1 MGPHPSNQPGVRSL
15 LQQLLSGLED
25 ADAAVRQRA
34 IYAWVEVAEALAPA
48 VAALADRLEDDEP
61 GVREAAVRALAA
73 LGEQASLALP
83 PLRAAL
89 KRLTFGDRHD
99 GLLRTAAAEAL
110 HDIGN
115 PRATPVAELV
125 QALRDPAAAVRF
137 GAAQALG
144 QRGPEVGPAVGP
156 LLQVALRDPD
166 AAIRLE
172 AAVALYKIDRRVDTI
187 LPLLVRVLREPD
199 EARRWIAAD
208 CLRDIGPAA
217 REAVPALL
225 EGLEGDFRSVLVR
238 NSFLL
243 ALNRIDPEA
252 AARAGFALS
261 G

>member
-1 MGPHPSNQPGVRSL
+1 MSLPPSNHPGVRSL
-15 LQQLLSGLED
+15 LQQLLVGLEEPD
-25 ADAAVRQRA
+25 PAVRQHA

-48 VAALADRLEDDEP
+48 VTALADRLEDEEP

-73 LGEQASLALP
+73 LGRQASVALP

-89 KRLTFGDRHD
+89 KREALGDRDD
-99 GLLRTAAAEAL
+99 GSLRATAAEAL
-110 HDIGN
+110 HDLGS
-115 PRATPVAELV
+115 PRAVPVAELV
-125 QALRDPAAAVRF
+125 QALRDPHAAVRF

-144 QRGPEVGPAVGP
+144 QRGAEGGPAVGP
-156 LLQVALRDPD
+156 LLQAALRDPD
-166 AAIRLE
+166 AAVRLE
-172 AAVALYKIDRRVDTI
+172 AAVALYRIDRRVDTI

-208 CLRDIGPAA
+208 CLREIGPAA

-252 AARAGFALS
+252 AARTGFALS